1 LGWGRQWI
9 VIDDIWKHEAVDL
22 GEVCHE
28 TTVRLLGA
36 DGVGDVAVPLSVGR
50 PIRKVR
56 ISISWQRPASR
67 GKGYGQGMSATS

>member
-9 VIDDIWKHEAVDL
+9 VIDDNWKHESLGL

-28 TTVRLLGA
+28 ITVRLLGA
-36 DGVGDVAVPLSVGR
+36 VGVGDVIVPLSVGW

-56 ISISWQRPASR
+56 ISISWQRPASPVR
-67 GKGYGQGMSATS
+67 GTVRS